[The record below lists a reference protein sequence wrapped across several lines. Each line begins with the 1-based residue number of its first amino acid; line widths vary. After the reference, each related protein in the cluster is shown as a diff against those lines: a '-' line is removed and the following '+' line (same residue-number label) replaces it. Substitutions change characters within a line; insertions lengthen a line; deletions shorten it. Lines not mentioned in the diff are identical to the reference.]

1 MAELNEILELAE
13 KKARQAAANLMMA
26 EKELELREDNLIE
39 AIEAYD
45 IIRENLQREEFVEK
59 GLKWCQ
65 ACEQYHP
72 KESVSLLYTEIM
84 EKQGHPGT
92 YVQVRRLQSIC
103 KECREIG
110 LNRSYKTEEKFKCYQ
125 AEKRG
130 EEYFIRVF
138 EKWIKLSDLEDVSIM
153 IDREDIPGAE
163 LTFGEVIDYELNPL
177 ILTIGDEKVVFE

>member
-1 MAELNEILELAE
+1 MAELNETLESAE
-13 KKARQAAANLMMA
+13 EKVRQAAASLKTT
-26 EKELELREDNLIE
+26 EKELELKEDGLIE
-39 AIEAYD
+39 AIEDYD
-45 IIRENLQREEFVEK
+45 IIRENLQREEFAKK

-72 KESVSLLYTEIM
+72 KESVLLLYTEIM
-84 EKQGHPGT
+84 EKQGYPGT
-92 YVQVRRLQSIC
+92 YVPVRRLQSIC

-110 LNRSYKTEEKFKCYQ
+110 LCRSYKTEEKFKCYQ

-138 EKWIKLSDLEDVSIM
+138 EKWIKLLDLENVSIM

-163 LTFGEVIDYELNPL
+163 LVFGEVIDYELNPL
-177 ILTIGDEKVVFE
+177 VLTIGDKKVVFE